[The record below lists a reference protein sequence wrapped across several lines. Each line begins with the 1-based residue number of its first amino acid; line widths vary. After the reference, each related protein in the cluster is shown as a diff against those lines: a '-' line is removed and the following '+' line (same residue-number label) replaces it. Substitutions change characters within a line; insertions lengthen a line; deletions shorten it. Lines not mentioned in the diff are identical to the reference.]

1 MRNKIIHLICL
12 IGLVFCASACHHHDD
27 DDPAAPNSRTVLVYI
42 AGENSLSSFI
52 NKDIAE
58 IEEGVKKINPK
69 TDHLLIYIDDH
80 SQPRLIHMSTDKKG
94 NATQDVIETYT
105 EHNSVDPTIMRQII
119 DQAFKAYPAGS
130 YGIVFWSHGEAW
142 IPAPSTR
149 SEKKILAANE
159 QKLEWWGSD
168 TMSNSY
174 MNITDMANALKSTK
188 HLAFL
193 FFDACYMLN
202 IETAYELRNV
212 GDYLVSCPTEIP
224 GPGAPYQDVVPAL
237 FDKTENVG
245 KSIANAYYTYYKALY
260 NNGIRIS
267 NDNWTGGVSMGT
279 IKLNELENLAAQTA
293 KIISANIKDGEVIDY
308 SDIFCYD
315 NRKPNLYYHDF
326 KEFMEKLTNR
336 NGDYTTWKS
345 AFDKAMIYWVTTPAN
360 YSSSIKSMFD
370 IDSNAGGL
378 PIYIPRQFQEQ
389 EIKNY
394 FHTLAWYS
402 AAGWNKT
409 GW

>member
-1 MRNKIIHLICL
+1 
-12 IGLVFCASACHHHDD
+12 
-27 DDPAAPNSRTVLVYI
+27 
-42 AGENSLSSFI
+42 
-52 NKDIAE
+52 
-58 IEEGVKKINPK
+58 
-69 TDHLLIYIDDH
+69 
-80 SQPRLIHMSTDKKG
+80 
-94 NATQDVIETYT
+94 
-105 EHNSVDPTIMRQII
+105 
-119 DQAFKAYPAGS
+119 
-130 YGIVFWSHGEAW
+130 
-142 IPAPSTR
+142 
-149 SEKKILAANE
+149 
-159 QKLEWWGSD
+159 
-168 TMSNSY
+168 
-174 MNITDMANALKSTK
+174 
-188 HLAFL
+188 
-193 FFDACYMLN
+193 
-202 IETAYELRNV
+202 
-212 GDYLVSCPTEIP
+212 
-224 GPGAPYQDVVPAL
+224 
-237 FDKTENVG
+237 
-245 KSIANAYYTYYKALY
+245 
-260 NNGIRIS
+260 
-267 NDNWTGGVSMGT
+267 MGT

>member
-27 DDPAAPNSRTVLVYI
+27 DDPAAPNSRTVLIYI

-142 IPAPSTR
+142 IPAPATR
-149 SEKKILAANE
+149 SEKKILATNE